1 MISTGALNDSSND
14 SSHHGDPHMVRV
26 SSPRD
31 HGDEDEDDDDEEE
44 EEDDDEGDDYD
55 LIVATNDDIYDNIEM
70 PAALQGRTPFS
81 DVLRDFFLRREL
93 AEKILQGDT
102 SKHHHSKNA
111 QEVRR

>member
-1 MISTGALNDSSND
+1 
-14 SSHHGDPHMVRV
+14 MVRV

-31 HGDEDEDDDDEEE
+31 HGDEDEDEDDDEE

-81 DVLRDFFLRREL
+81 DVLRDFFYVAKFE
-93 AEKILQGDT
+93 
-102 SKHHHSKNA
+102 SKYHHGKNA
-111 QEVRR
+111 QNVRN